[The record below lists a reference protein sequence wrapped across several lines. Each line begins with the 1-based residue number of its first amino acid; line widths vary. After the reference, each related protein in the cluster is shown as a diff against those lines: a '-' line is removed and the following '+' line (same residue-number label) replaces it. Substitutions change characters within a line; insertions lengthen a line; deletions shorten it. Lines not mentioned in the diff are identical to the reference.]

1 MICYICKTECRQLQ
15 SLVIHFKVFH
25 SLGLDSSY
33 NCCEESCFQSFQSLS
48 SFKRHV
54 KNKHIKLSS
63 NDSLPIQNPII
74 NNTSIDTL
82 STTCTTS
89 DIHSIFVQND
99 TFNIFNYQS
108 AISDL
113 HKSAVQFVLGLHVKN
128 NITFQDVLN
137 IQKGIVELITKPI
150 AELLDSFVKEKINDP
165 LLLSSF
171 KKLSLDISNTH
182 LHSVVQN
189 TV

>member
-1 MICYICKTECRQLQ
+1 M
-15 SLVIHFKVFH
+15 
-25 SLGLDSSY
+25 
-33 NCCEESCFQSFQSLS
+33 S

-54 KNKHIKLSS
+54 KNEHIKLTS
-63 NDSLPIQNPII
+63 NDSLPTQNPENPII

-82 STTCTTS
+82 STTS
-89 DIHSIFVQND
+89 DIPSIFVQND
-99 TFNIFNYQS
+99 TFNSFNYQS

-137 IQKGIVELITKPI
+137 IQKSIVELITQPI

-165 LLLSSF
+165 LSSF
-171 KKLSLDISNTH
+171 KKLSLVISNT
-182 LHSVVQN
+182 SVVLN